1 MISENVNKAPEETS
15 TEPTIYQTRSG
26 NYIVDDE
33 GSGYILHKNPLLDDS
48 DGVAYE
54 EGFGED
60 APTAPSSD
68 EGEGQGAEEL
78 DLTLLDGLEDVAQE
92 PNPEEGSNEEE
103 KQETPDFTKFK
114 EDFKKHLGVELDEA
128 LGAVKELQT
137 LRAELYI
144 REQERNIQNSWGVD
158 DSTFQSRM
166 QEVRAYASNVA
177 KTKPELFQKL
187 DNPEGVKLIWAKL
200 EQDKQRSKPQTKQ
213 VPGLQRNSQRVP
225 EGAVPKYEFTYSA
238 IQKMSREDYEKNAG
252 RIANA
257 FATGRV
263 DMKR

>member
-1 MISENVNKAPEETS
+1 MNTNENPGQEQQS
-15 TEPTIYQTRSG
+15 IEPTYYEGKNG
-26 NYIVDDE
+26 NLIVDDE

-48 DGVAYE
+48 EGVAYE
-54 EGFGED
+54 EGLGEAPED
-60 APTAPSSD
+60 AQAEAQLPDA
-68 EGEGQGAEEL
+68 EGAEEL
-78 DLTLLDGLEDVAQE
+78 DLSLFDGLES
-92 PNPEEGSNEEE
+92 SNEEKLE
-103 KQETPDFTKFK
+103 ESEEQKQEAPEFTKFK

-128 LGAVKELQT
+128 LGAVKELQS

-144 REQERNIQNSWGVD
+144 KEQERSIQNSWGVD

-166 QEVRAYASNVA
+166 QEVRAYAANVA

-200 EQDKQRSKPQTKQ
+200 EQDKQRSKPQAKQ

-225 EGAVPKYEFTYSA
+225 EGAAPKYEFTYSA